1 MISIRIRYWSWFRD
15 LTGTDSEELQV
26 PEGLQLGELLD
37 RVRTRHP
44 RLAEARNCTL
54 AAVGV
59 DYQPATFQLSPG
71 DEVSLF
77 PPVQGG

>member
-1 MISIRIRYWSWFRD
+1 MIAVRVRYWSWFRD
-15 LTGTDSEELQV
+15 LTGTDSEELEI
-26 PEGLQLGELLD
+26 PECLPLGELLNLI
-37 RVRTRHP
+37 RARHP

-59 DYQPATFQLSPG
+59 EYQPANFQLRPG